1 MCRPVIDLWM
11 RRPGEVHLSY
21 ISNDEEIAAS
31 RLVFGGQ
38 EVKFNDKV
46 IRWLWVWLD
55 SKLSFD
61 THIKERVQ
69 RAKAAEARIK
79 GLTRTHG
86 LPPGLVRKIQIAAV
100 QAIAFFWLRF
110 LGDLVSI

>member
-11 RRPGEVHLSY
+11 RRPRKMRLSY

-38 EVKFNDKV
+38 KVKFHNKAT
-46 IRWLWVWLD
+46 RWLGMWLD

-61 THIKERVQ
+61 AHIEERDQ
-69 RAKAAEARIK
+69 NGPKQLRLELKALL
-79 GLTRTHG
+79 GPTG
-86 LPPGLVRKIQIAAV
+86 
-100 QAIAFFWLRF
+100 FFQDWFER
-110 LGDLVSI
+110 